1 MMHNPGTGT
10 FAPYFPNV
18 DEAEEF
24 SNAMRLLTNEV
35 YVSEP
40 IPVVKT
46 ETIKVYTRGE
56 S

>member
-24 SNAMRLLTNEV
+24 SNAMRQQQDRM
-35 YVSEP
+35 
-40 IPVVKT
+40 
-46 ETIKVYTRGE
+46 RGILGRGFRE
-56 S
+56 RKNGRR